1 MLDAIRNGAKGWL
14 GKVLLAFIT
23 IPFALWGVDSYFNSN
38 ARTEL
43 VAEVGNG
50 GISRQAFTEALK
62 EQADRMRQAMGANFD
77 PAATETYGFREQVLN
92 GLVEEEAMLQDAQA
106 SGLQVTDVQIAAV
119 LQHIQPF
126 QEDGKFSAER
136 YKRVLAQ
143 RGFTPAYFE
152 NRLRR
157 DLVLQAY
164 QQPLTVGALAAT
176 SSVELTAR
184 IAGQRREISWSDIAP
199 ATAAQ
204 QVNVTAQDV
213 QVYFDQHK
221 NDYMEPEAVRVE
233 FAVLSL
239 DGLAKNIQISEK
251 QVQDYFAS
259 NVGKLGPPEQR
270 SASHILIA
278 APAGDAAARKQA
290 KTQAEALLA
299 AVTKTPK
306 TFADVAKRE
315 SKDPGSASNGGNLG
329 NFARG
334 MMVKPFEEAVF
345 SMKPGEMRLVESE
358 FGFHIVRLDGVKSSA
373 PMLAAVR
380 PQIEAELRKQLAQ
393 KQFAEAAESFN
404 NLVYEQGAN
413 LKPAVD
419 ALKLTLATSD
429 WLTRKGQPAA
439 GPLSSEKLLTALFAG
454 DAIKSRQNIE
464 PVEINRN
471 ELVAARVVD
480 YRPAKQK
487 AIAEVEN
494 SIREKLLTEQ
504 TVKQSEKIAQSMLAQ
519 LKQGTEPAGLN
530 WSAFQII
537 GRQQPGGLDQKSLL
551 NVMRQDGTKLP
562 AYTGA
567 ALPDGGYRLIRVTRV
582 LDANPGE
589 PNSALH
595 AAVGAGLRQAY
606 ARADMAAQIELTK
619 AAQKVNVMA
628 NVLEKKE

>member
-1 MLDAIRNGAKGWL
+1 MLDGIRNGAKGWM
-14 GKVLLAFIT
+14 GKALLAFIT
-23 IPFALWGVDSYFNSN
+23 IPFALWGIDSYFNSN

-50 GISRQAFTEALK
+50 GITRLAFTEALK
-62 EQADRMRQAMGANFD
+62 EQADRMRQAMGTNFD
-77 PAATETYGFREQVLN
+77 PAATETRGFREQVLN
-92 GLVEEEAMLQDAQA
+92 GLVEEETLLQDAQA

-184 IAGQRREISWSDIAP
+184 IAGQRREVSWSDIAP

-213 QVYFDQHK
+213 QAYFDQHK

-239 DGLAKNIQISEK
+239 DGLVKNIQISEK

-259 NVGKLGPPEQR
+259 NAGKLGPPEQR

-290 KTQAEALLA
+290 KTQADALLA
-299 AVTKTPK
+299 VVTKTPK

-315 SKDPGSASNGGNLG
+315 SKDPGSASNGGSLG

-373 PMLAAVR
+373 PVLAAVR

-404 NLVYEQGAN
+404 NLVYEQGTS
-413 LKPAVD
+413 LKPAAD
-419 ALKLTLATSD
+419 ALKLTVATSD
-429 WLTRKGQPAA
+429 WLTRKGQPAD
-439 GPLSSEKLLTALFAG
+439 PLNSGKLLTALFAG

-464 PVEINRN
+464 PIEINRN

-487 AIAEVEN
+487 AIAEVAN
-494 SIREKLLTEQ
+494 SIREKLLTER
-504 TVKQSEKIAQSMLAQ
+504 TAKQSEKIGQSMMAQ
-519 LKQGTEPAGLN
+519 LKQGTEPVGLN

-537 GRQQPGGLDQKSLL
+537 GRQQPGGLDQKSLQ

-567 ALPDGGYRLIRVTRV
+567 ALPDGGYRVIRVTRV
-582 LDANPGE
+582 LDTNTGE
-589 PNSALH
+589 PNPALH

-606 ARADMAAQIELTK
+606 ARADIAAQIELTK
-619 AAQKVNVMA
+619 AAQKVKIMA